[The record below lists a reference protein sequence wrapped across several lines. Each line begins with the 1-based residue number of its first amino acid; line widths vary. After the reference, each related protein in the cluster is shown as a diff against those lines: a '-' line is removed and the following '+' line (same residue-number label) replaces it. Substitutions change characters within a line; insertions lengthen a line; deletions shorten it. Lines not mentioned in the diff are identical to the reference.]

1 MEAAMDEEALRPKK
15 KAHELGEDL
24 ALLSVGE
31 LRERVEALQAEIVRL
46 ETAIRSKEASKSAAD
61 TFFKR

>member
-1 MEAAMDEEALRPKK
+1 MEEEAVRPKK

-24 ALLSVGE
+24 TLLSVDE
-31 LRERVEALQAEIVRL
+31 LRERVLALKAEIERL
-46 ETAIRSKEASKSAAD
+46 EASIHAKEATRTAAD

>member
-1 MEAAMDEEALRPKK
+1 MEEEALRPKK

-31 LRERVEALQAEIVRL
+31 LRERVEALQAEIARL
-46 ETAIRSKEASKSAAD
+46 EAAISSKEASKTAAD